1 MCLITEASGG
11 RQVGSQFP
19 SLLLLSHLWDQRKL
33 DLLINVIWSLSQ
45 PGGTRQICSE
55 SLLSL
60 IPQIDMAGSQAL
72 PGKCCLPGLAV
83 EQPDVALQ
91 VDVARLHTRHPAPPK
106 PQQLPPGRGGS
117 WGCRPESRVQ
127 AALFP
132 APAPTPH
139 HTHTHTHPYTS
150 TPHTHIPAPT
160 PHHTATHSHTQPH
173 NHPHTHPS
181 SARHLTRF
189 P

>member
-1 MCLITEASGG
+1 
-11 RQVGSQFP
+11 
-19 SLLLLSHLWDQRKL
+19 
-33 DLLINVIWSLSQ
+33 
-45 PGGTRQICSE
+45 
-55 SLLSL
+55 
-60 IPQIDMAGSQAL
+60 MAGSQAL

-139 HTHTHTHPYTS
+139 HTHTHTHPHIHPHPTHTYPPPLHT
-150 TPHTHIPAPT
+150 TQPHTH
-160 PHHTATHSHTQPH
+160 THSHTSTPT
-173 NHPHTHPS
+173 HTPVLPDILHVSLSVPIPLVRVFPCLPS
-181 SARHLTRF
+181 TPLSS
-189 P
+189 